1 MVVLEEEEMHLVK
14 KVSKEL
20 GLTYKELG
28 EAIGYSESNLRK
40 SVSENRLSLP
50 LQKVIELYLEN
61 QKVKNLREEREKL
74 KDILSTFLSKI

>member
-1 MVVLEEEEMHLVK
+1 VVLEEEEMHLVK